1 RMEWHNCRLRER
13 FQALPVPMFQA
24 DEFVR
29 MLAEQKP
36 DFVIVCS
43 VDSTHHTYVI
53 GALEHGC
60 DVICEKPLTTDA
72 EKLGAIFATGERTK
86 RSLRVTFNFRYAPV
100 VTKVRELMMQGVV
113 GQPLAV
119 DFSWVLDTS
128 HGADY
133 FRRWHREKDKSGGLL
148 VHKSTHHFDLANW
161 WVDSYP
167 KSVYAQGDLMFYGKK
182 AAEGRGEKYAY
193 DRYTRHPE
201 AKNDPFAVFLDEQKY
216 VDPQLSVPSLKGL
229 YLNAEKE
236 TGYLRDRNCFGEGIT
251 IEDAMALT
259 VRYRNG
265 AIMSYS
271 LVAFS
276 PWEGYQIAITG

>member
-1 RMEWHNCRLRER
+1 M
-13 FQALPVPMFQA
+13 
-24 DEFVR
+24 
-29 MLAEQKP
+29 
-36 DFVIVCS
+36 
-43 VDSTHHTYVI
+43 
-53 GALEHGC
+53 
-60 DVICEKPLTTDA
+60 
-72 EKLGAIFATGERTK
+72 
-86 RSLRVTFNFRYAPV
+86 
-100 VTKVRELMMQGVV
+100 
-113 GQPLAV
+113 
-119 DFSWVLDTS
+119 
-128 HGADY
+128 
-133 FRRWHREKDKSGGLL
+133 
-148 VHKSTHHFDLANW
+148 ANW

-167 KSVYAQGDLMFYGKK
+167 KTVYAQGDLMFYGKK
-182 AAEGRGEKYAY
+182 AAEARGEKYAY
-193 DRYTRHPE
+193 DRYTGHPE

-276 PWEGYQIAITG
+276 PWEGYQIAITGDRGRLELSEVQGSHIIRGQDTEQLAKEMGKGQKIIRVCPMFGEPYQVEIPKAEGPHGGGDKVLFEDLFGEGGPDPFGRAASHIDGTASLLIGISANESIRTGQPVECDSLIKLP